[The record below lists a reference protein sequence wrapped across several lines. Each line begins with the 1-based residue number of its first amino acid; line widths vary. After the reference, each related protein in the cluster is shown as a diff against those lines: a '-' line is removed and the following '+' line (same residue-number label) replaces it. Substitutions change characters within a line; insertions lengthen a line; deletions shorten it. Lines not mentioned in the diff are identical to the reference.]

1 MKVNEKAMELAC
13 PVCDAK
19 AREKCHPTDGH
30 VMPEP
35 HSARKHL
42 VLGIKPRNRRE
53 EINQA
58 AARIVRESTERS

>member
-1 MKVNEKAMELAC
+1 MHVNKKALELMC

-19 AREKCHPTDGH
+19 PREECHRTDGH

-42 VLGIKPRNRRE
+42 VLGIKPRNRRN
-53 EINQA
+53 EITEVA
-58 AARIVRESTERS
+58 AWVVRKSTERS